1 MNKKFTYKVY
11 VPGLQDYRRYTMF
24 DNQTHL
30 SLAKYIQNDDNQ
42 KVTEVF
48 EHLIVGLCEDQVDYN
63 TLTCVD
69 KFIILLNIRIMSV
82 SDQFRFET
90 KVGTETESVKK
101 EVAIDLYD
109 ILDESTNHPLNTDYE
124 LNSPE
129 GYQLILTN
137 PTQFHVERVED
148 LILHVLKRLTISG
161 KMYDLTNLSVNQK
174 EQILDEL
181 PGDSLTNIVKYIK
194 NIDTKYRITVF
205 RSEYRLSDD
214 LANLQLRVYDN
225 SFYEF
230 IKMLYNC
237 NLEEQYYIRYAMT
250 KHMNFNLDQIERM
263 TPIDTRTY
271 IKLYQKELDDQRKA
285 SEKNQPTENMAGS
298 LPIPGQ
304 L

>member
-1 MNKKFTYKVY
+1 M
-11 VPGLQDYRRYTMF
+11 
-24 DNQTHL
+24 
-30 SLAKYIQNDDNQ
+30 
-42 KVTEVF
+42 TEVF